1 MAVLNGN
8 SLLLSIG
15 SSSIGCTTNTTF
27 SSSNETI
34 DVTCKDNDGAKSSLP
49 GGNTASITFEMFY
62 NPSSTYTVDDL
73 LSVHQAGTLIN
84 WHFGDDT
91 NLTLHGE
98 GYLDTLEISAPL
110 NGGVTASG
118 TINVSGSWTYST
130 T

>member
-15 SSSIGCTTNTTF
+15 GSSIGCTTNTTF

-62 NPSSTYTVDDL
+62 NPSSSYTVDDL
-73 LSVHQAGTLIN
+73 LSVHQDGTLIN
-84 WHFGDDT
+84 WHFGDNT

-98 GYLDTLEISAPL
+98 GYLDTLEVSAPL

-118 TINVSGSWTYST
+118 TINVSGSWTYT
-130 T
+130 TT

>member
-15 SSSIGCTTNTTF
+15 GSSIGCTTNTTF

-62 NPSSTYTVDDL
+62 NPSSSYTVDDL
-73 LSVHQAGTLIN
+73 LAVHQDGTLIN
-84 WHFGDDT
+84 WHFGDNT

-98 GYLDTLEISAPL
+98 GYLDTLEVSAPL

-118 TINVSGSWTYST
+118 TINVSGSWTYT
-130 T
+130 TT

>member
-15 SSSIGCTTNTTF
+15 SSAIGCTTNTTF

-34 DVTCKDNDGAKSSLP
+34 DVTCKDNSGAKASLP

-62 NPSSTYTVDDL
+62 NPSSSYTVDDL
-73 LSVHQAGTLIN
+73 LIVHQAGSLIN

-91 NLTLHGE
+91 NLTIHGQ
-98 GYLDTLEISAPL
+98 GYLDTIEVSAPL